1 VALANRTQPAFAL
14 LENSTAVAKYNAL
27 TGRGTRFD
35 ICGLPGIFR
44 LSPRHGTPRYAWGRR
59 MVSGTVAFPSARMP
73 YRNISSF
80 RSLVAMPRYYFHVHG
95 HRSSVDEDGAELSDS
110 SAAWCEATLIASEMM
125 RDGCAELRPGQGWEL
140 EVTDEFRN
148 SLYFISVRG
157 RRGGS

>member
-1 VALANRTQPAFAL
+1 
-14 LENSTAVAKYNAL
+14 
-27 TGRGTRFD
+27 
-35 ICGLPGIFR
+35 
-44 LSPRHGTPRYAWGRR
+44 
-59 MVSGTVAFPSARMP
+59 MVSGTVAFPSARVP

-95 HRSSVDEDGAELSDS
+95 HRSSVDKNGAELSDS